1 MHYTGT
7 IWRPPYEAG
16 SALVQATAGCTHH
29 KCRFC
34 TLYEDVPF
42 KELCKNKFTVLAIY
56 GIMAI
61 RRYDHGRT
69 NSYYAAIT

>member
-1 MHYTGT
+1 MEFLKIENLCKVYG
-7 IWRPPYEAG
+7 
-16 SALVQATAGCTHH
+16 
-29 KCRFC
+29 
-34 TLYEDVPF
+34 